1 MWKSMTF
8 IASLGLFGLAAGT
21 YVINTNEEG
30 NCLGIETALWLV
42 MVNHVVNAG
51 VAMIFCFGMERTIC
65 SAFLMTVFCVF

>member
-1 MWKSMTF
+1 MTVL
-8 IASLGLFGLAAGT
+8 ASLSLIGLAAGT

-42 MVNHVVNAG
+42 MINHIVNAA
-51 VAMIFCFGMERTIC
+51 VALIFSFGMERTIC